1 MADDP
6 WDRTENFGWEDS
18 FAEMRVLIPI
28 APHVT
33 SRHISVNISS
43 TRLVVSVRSGC
54 GDVAHGD
61 AGAAG
66 AGKGAGEG
74 AREERA
80 GAGAGAGAGEW
91 TVVDVI
97 LFASVDV
104 GAHVLKRT
112 LYSNFPSQIHVF
124 S

>member
-18 FAEMRVLIPI
+18 FAEMRVLVPI

-43 TRLVVSVRSGC
+43 SRLVVSVCSGC
-54 GDVAHGD
+54 GAVADGD

-66 AGKGAGEG
+66 EGAGDGAGE
-74 AREERA
+74 ERV
-80 GAGAGAGAGEW
+80 GAGAGEG

-97 LFASVDV
+97 LFASVNV
-104 GAHVLKRT
+104 GAQILKRT
-112 LYSNFPSQIHVF
+112 LYSNFPYQHVYR
-124 S
+124 